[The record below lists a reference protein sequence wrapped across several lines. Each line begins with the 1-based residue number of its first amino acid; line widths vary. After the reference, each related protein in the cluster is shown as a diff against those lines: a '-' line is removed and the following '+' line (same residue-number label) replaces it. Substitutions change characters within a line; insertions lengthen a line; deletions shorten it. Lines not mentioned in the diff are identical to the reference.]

1 LTERTVN
8 FHISRVLAK
17 LGANNKTQAAVKAAL
32 MGLLFEERPGGHR
45 HGSLERDTLSR

>member
-1 LTERTVN
+1 
-8 FHISRVLAK
+8 
-17 LGANNKTQAAVKAAL
+17 